1 MLLILSPAKILDLKP
16 QRVISEYT
24 IPDMLRQTES
34 IVRSARK
41 LSIDDLA
48 ELSDTNRDIARTN
61 FDRFYNF
68 TLPFT
73 PENAKQAVLMF
84 NGEVFR
90 GLDAKTLSADDFSFL
105 QQHLRI
111 LSGLYGVLRP
121 MDFIQPYRLEISS
134 KLQVNTYHDLYS
146 FWGDSITQKLNE
158 ALDEMPVRLLVNLAS
173 NEYFKSIN
181 INKLKAEVFHIE
193 FWETK
198 NDRYKPI
205 VIYTKKARGMMTR
218 YITQNRIENIE
229 DIKGFNAEGYWFS
242 DRYST
247 GNKFVFLR

>member
-16 QRVISEYT
+16 QKITSEYT

-34 IVRSARK
+34 LIQSVRQ

-48 ELSDTNRDIARTN
+48 ELSDTNRNIARIN

-73 PENAKQAVLMF
+73 PENAKQAVMMF

-90 GLDAKTLSADDFSFL
+90 GLDAKTLSGDDFSFL

-121 MDFIQPYRLEISS
+121 LDLIQPYRLEISS
-134 KLQVNTYHDLYS
+134 KLQVNTSRDLYS
-146 FWGDSITQKLNE
+146 FWGDSITQKLNK
-158 ALDEMPVRLLVNLAS
+158 ALELIPTRILINLAS

-181 INKLKAEVFHIE
+181 ISKLKAKVLHVE

-205 VIYTKKARGMMTR
+205 VIYTKKARGMMVR
-218 YITQNRIENIE
+218 YITRNRIENIE
-229 DIKGFNAEGYWFS
+229 DIKGFNAGGYWFS
-242 DRYST
+242 PHYST
-247 GNKFVFLR
+247 NDKFVFLR